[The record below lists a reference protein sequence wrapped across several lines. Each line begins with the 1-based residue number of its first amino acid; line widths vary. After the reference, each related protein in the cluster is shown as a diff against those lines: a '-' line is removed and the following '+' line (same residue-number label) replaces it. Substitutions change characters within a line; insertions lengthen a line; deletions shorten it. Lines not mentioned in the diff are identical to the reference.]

1 METQIENFDLSISP
15 QEDFNLFVNG
25 TWLKKNKIPSKYNRW
40 GTFEV
45 LHEEN
50 LQKIKTLVESSNG
63 YYKKLRILYSAA
75 INEDKLNLEKEEPIK
90 KYIQMIESCINK
102 EELWICLSQLYV
114 KGLVSIFG
122 FFPEEDA
129 KNSELVVP
137 YIGTGGLGLPDRDYY
152 FDEDKKEIRKKYKK
166 YLADLFRLY
175 YKNNNSYHDIVKQI
189 YKLEEHLAE
198 KTYTA
203 VEKRDPEKNY
213 HKMTLYDLNYNYKLN
228 WNEYFDVL
236 TKNKNI
242 KYVIVDNP
250 GFYGRLKELW
260 DSLSLNTW
268 KNYFKIK
275 LLRSASSYLSDD
287 YINLKFDFYNK
298 TLSGQQ
304 ELKPRW
310 ERAISMVNADL
321 GELVGRL
328 YVDKHFTSEAKIK
341 MMDMVARLNK
351 ELQKRI
357 MNLSWMSEETKKK
370 AMLKNNAFTAKIGY
384 PDKWRDFNGL
394 LLEGNDSLLDISVKC
409 SEFNH
414 FFEMDR
420 IFKPSDPN
428 RWEMDPHTINAY
440 FHPLKNEI
448 VFPAGILQAP
458 FFDVNAEDA
467 FNYGAI
473 GTVIGHEMTHSYDDM
488 GSKFDYKGN
497 LNNWWTKDD
506 LQKFTEKAQYY
517 IDQFSS
523 FKSNGKN
530 LNGELTLGENLADH
544 GGVKIGF
551 YALMDKLGKTYNPI
565 SLFGS
570 NYISLKTYDPISLD
584 GGSNY
589 ISLNSLSPE
598 QKFFISWANIWKN
611 NITPEE
617 LDKRI
622 MTDPHSP
629 GEWRINGTLANIPE
643 FHEVFSIQSG
653 DSMYRYEPIQM
664 W

>member
-25 TWLKKNKIPSKYNRW
+25 QWLKNNQIPSKYTRW
-40 GTFEV
+40 GTFEI

-50 LQKIKTLVESSNG
+50 LQKIKSLIESSDG
-63 YYKKLRILYSAA
+63 YYRKLNVLYSAA
-75 INEDKLNLEKEEPIK
+75 IDENKLNLEKEKPVK
-90 KYIQMIESCINK
+90 KYMQMIDNCTNK
-102 EELWICLSQLYV
+102 QELWSCLSHLYV
-114 KGLVSIFG
+114 KGVCGIFG

-137 YIGTGGLGLPDRDYY
+137 YIGTGGIGLPDRDYY
-152 FDEDKKEIRKKYKK
+152 FDEDKEEIRNKYKI
-166 YLADLFRLY
+166 YLIELFQLY
-175 YKNNNSYHDIVKQI
+175 YKNNNSYKDIVEQI
-189 YKLEEHLAE
+189 YNLERSLAE
-198 KTYTA
+198 KIYTR

-213 HKMTLYDLNYNYKLN
+213 HKMSLDELNYKYNLG
-228 WNEYFDVL
+228 WGDFFRIL
-236 TKNKNI
+236 TNNKDI
-242 KYVIVDNP
+242 EYVIVDNP
-250 GFYGRLKELW
+250 EFYTRLNKLW
-260 DSLSLNTW
+260 DSLSLDTW
-268 KNYFKIK
+268 KNYLKIK
-275 LLRSASSYLSDD
+275 LLKSTSSYLSDD
-287 YINLKFDFYNK
+287 YINLKFNFYNK
-298 TLSGQQ
+298 TLSGQK

-310 ERAISMVNADL
+310 ERAIAMINSDL

-328 YVDKHFTSEAKIK
+328 YVEKYFTSEAKIK

-357 MNLSWMSEETKKK
+357 MNLSWMSKGTKQE
-370 AMLKNNAFTAKIGY
+370 AMLKNNAFRAKIGY
-384 PDKWRDFNGL
+384 PDKWRNFNGL
-394 LLEGNDSLLDISVKC
+394 LLQDNDSLLDISVKC

-420 IFKPSDPN
+420 LFKPTDPD

-467 FNYGAI
+467 YNYGAI

-488 GSKFDYKGN
+488 GRKFDHKGN
-497 LNNWWTKDD
+497 LNNWWTEDD
-506 LQKFTEKAQYY
+506 LQKFTEKSQYY
-517 IDQFSS
+517 IDQFNSY
-523 FKSNGKN
+523 KSNGKN
-530 LNGELTLGENLADH
+530 LNGKLTLGENLADH

-551 YALMDKLGKTYNPI
+551 YALMDKLGKTYDPAKI
-565 SLFGS
+565 SLHDSS
-570 NYISLKTYDPISLD
+570 NYISLE
-584 GGSNY
+584 
-589 ISLNSLSPE
+589 SLSPE
-598 QKFFISWANIWKN
+598 QKFFISWANVWKN

-643 FHEVFSIQSG
+643 FHEVFSVQSG
-653 DSMYRYEPIQM
+653 DRMYRYEPTQM